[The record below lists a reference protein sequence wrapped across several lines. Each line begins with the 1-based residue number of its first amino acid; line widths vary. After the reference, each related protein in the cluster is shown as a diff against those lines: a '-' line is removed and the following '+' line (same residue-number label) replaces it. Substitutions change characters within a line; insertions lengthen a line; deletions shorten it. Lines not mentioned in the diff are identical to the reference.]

1 MASISQSLLSSQ
13 IPLHLRKEALH
24 VPFHQ
29 LSHRSENTQLGTPS
43 GADWA
48 PAKGTNGISW
58 IKGMSSSTLRYT
70 LFKAEGLSLLSLAP
84 VQTGR
89 AFTKASAKLGQPYE
103 SQALRK
109 CGLYTAATK
118 ESQSSLVCFSSTT
131 ANLISRKILYK
142 MLTRK
147 ITVLVK
153 PEVLMLL

>member
-1 MASISQSLLSSQ
+1 
-13 IPLHLRKEALH
+13 
-24 VPFHQ
+24 
-29 LSHRSENTQLGTPS
+29 
-43 GADWA
+43 
-48 PAKGTNGISW
+48 
-58 IKGMSSSTLRYT
+58 MSSSTLRYM
-70 LFKAEGLSLLSLAP
+70 LFKAEGLSLLSLAPVQTGRLSLAP

-118 ESQSSLVCFSSTT
+118 GSLSSLVCFSSTT
-131 ANLISRKILYK
+131 ANLISRKNLYK